1 MEITREQVKQL
12 YGNSQNGSNQ
22 LVEADLK
29 NWFPEAFG
37 LEVGKWYKRDG
48 EFLFNF
54 QGKYSVSNDSGSYGF
69 SSNNNN
75 WYENIG
81 VNRMLCYPPATTEEV
96 YMALVAEA
104 KKRGFEGT
112 ERIEWKFNDV
122 KYGISRP
129 DLSGFTLRNDVLI
142 FAGGVVFRDGK
153 WAEIITRP
161 LTIEERLTKLESR
174 WTEEH

>member
-1 MEITREQVKQL
+1 MSEE
-12 YGNSQNGSNQ
+12 
-22 LVEADLK
+22 
-29 NWFPEAFG
+29 
-37 LEVGKWYKRDG
+37 YKAESG
-48 EFLFNF
+48 MSSWNTTGF
-54 QGKYSVSNDSGSYGF
+54 VS
-69 SSNNNN
+69 
-75 WYENIG
+75 
-81 VNRMLCYPPATTEEV
+81 ATTEEV
-96 YMALVAEA
+96 SDALIAEA

-112 ERIEWKFNDV
+112 ERIEWKFNGT

-161 LTIEERLTKLESR
+161 LTVEERLTKLESR